1 MKELVQLLSKQ
12 LKVDVKQASG
22 GAAILFRA
30 ARDKLGEGEFNKMLG
45 KVGGVDALIAQAP
58 VAGGLG
64 KMFGGF
70 ASALGGGNA
79 AILANVV
86 GGFSKLGLTTA
97 HAHNFVPVI
106 LDFLRDK
113 IGKDAADKLEKTLR
127 A

>member
-1 MKELVQLLSKQ
+1 MKELVHRLSKQ
-12 LKVDVKQASG
+12 LQVDTKQAGG
-22 GAAILFRA
+22 GAAILFKA
-30 ARDKLGEGEFNKMLG
+30 ARDKLGESEFNKLLS
-45 KVGGVDALIAQAP
+45 KVSGVDALIAQAP

-79 AILANVV
+79 AILANVA
-86 GGFSKLGLTTA
+86 GGFRKLGLTTT
-97 HAHNFVPVI
+97 HAQNFVPVI

-113 IGKDAADKLEKTLR
+113 IGKDATDKLEKTLR